1 MEENQQHQPLVINE
15 HQVAAMIGVSVSFVR
30 KNRYGFNG
38 PMIPFFKMGDLI
50 RYRKMDV
57 EAFII
62 RLAEHPITEPVASTL
77 TRNGKRRGRP
87 TKAEQLARQ
96 GQV

>member
-15 HQVAAMIGVSVSFVR
+15 HEVARMIGVSVSFVR
-30 KNRYGFNG
+30 KNRYGLNG

-57 EAFII
+57 EAFITH
-62 RLAEHPITEPVASTL
+62 LAEHPVTQPVTST

-87 TKAEQLARQ
+87 TKAEQLAKQ
-96 GQV
+96 GQI